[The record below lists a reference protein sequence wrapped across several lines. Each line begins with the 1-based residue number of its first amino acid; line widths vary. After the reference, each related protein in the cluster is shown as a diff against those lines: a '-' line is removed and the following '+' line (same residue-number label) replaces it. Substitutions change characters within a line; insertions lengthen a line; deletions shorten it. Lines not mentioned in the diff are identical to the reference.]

1 VLLDTS
7 AIVEIFRGPAGSAHF
22 EKIMTEIADEE
33 VYVSTIQLAEI
44 ADWAT
49 GNKAPPEKRVEA
61 VKEMARM
68 VTLDERICLDAAAI
82 KQRRRKAGHDDFG
95 LIDGI
100 ILATARSIGQR
111 VLTLDE
117 DFAGE
122 SDCLVISQRRGV
134 KSDTS

>member
-7 AIVEIFRGPAGSAHF
+7 AIVEIFRSPAESVRL
-22 EKIMTEIADEE
+22 EKITAEIGDEE

-44 ADWAT
+44 AYWASR
-49 GNKAPPEKRVEA
+49 NKAPPEDRVEA
-61 VKEMARM
+61 VKEMARI
-68 VTLDERICLDAAAI
+68 VPLDERICLEGAAI
-82 KQRRRKAGHDDFG
+82 KQRRRKSGHDDFA

-122 SDCLVISQRRGV
+122 SDCLVIL
-134 KSDTS
+134 

>member
-1 VLLDTS
+1 MLLDTS
-7 AIVEIFRGPAGSAHF
+7 AIVEIFRSPAESVRL
-22 EKIMTEIADEE
+22 EKITAEIGDEE

-44 ADWAT
+44 ADWASR
-49 GNKAPPEKRVEA
+49 NKAPPEDRVEA
-61 VKEMARM
+61 VKEMART
-68 VTLDERICLDAAAI
+68 VPLDERICLEGAAI
-82 KQRRRKAGHDDFG
+82 KQRRRKSGHDGFA

-122 SDCLVISQRRGV
+122 SDCLVIL
-134 KSDTS
+134 